1 MKVLLLV
8 LTVVI
13 LTFFALGCIKSE
25 DKINY
30 PSDDITSA
38 HTPSSGPVSENI
50 SELDKEWGRNAL
62 FHANSLKI
70 DVDSI
75 SQSENNSDYDSIIS
89 SGQTLVNDTQSA
101 LDDNAEYIVAPQ
113 YQDAQ
118 KEWVSTLQ
126 DLNSAGQATIN
137 LGKSGKAERSI
148 FIDKVKETRFMLTA
162 FAHFKKTKAYLDNT
176 VSN

>member
-1 MKVLLLV
+1 MKVLFLV
-8 LTVVI
+8 LTVII
-13 LTFFALGCIKSE
+13 LTSFTLGCIKSE
-25 DKINY
+25 DEINY
-30 PSDDITSA
+30 PSDDVTSA
-38 HTPSSGPVSENI
+38 HAPNSESFSKNI

-62 FHANSLKI
+62 SHANSLKI

-75 SQSENNSDYDSIIS
+75 SQSEKNSDYDSIIS

-101 LDDNAEYIVAPQ
+101 LDDNAKYIVSPQ

-118 KEWVSTLQ
+118 KEWGSTLQ

-148 FIDKVKETRFMLTA
+148 FIDKVEETRFMLTA
-162 FAHFKKTKAYLDNT
+162 FAHFEKTRAYLNNA